1 MNPASGLYNNPV
13 GSELTQSRAD
23 IVGRSS
29 KPLGDFSCRE
39 PTGRALQDF
48 ENTVGENWHHRLS

>member
-1 MNPASGLYNNPV
+1 MNPASGLFDNPI

-29 KPLGDFSCRE
+29 KPLGDFFCRK
-39 PTGRALQDF
+39 PTGRTLQDF
-48 ENTVGENWHHRLS
+48 ENSVGENWQHTVS